1 MGARKW
7 RVLMNKYGFSL
18 HPEDEFRGLYQ
29 TRTDA
34 IYEAIQGGL
43 IDDDDI
49 PCPMYTARAQG
60 LDLQEISSSTINN
73 GLTRAVMEEC
83 QESIFDIVGGAAEGE
98 PPGDQDQLRVLLQ
111 GAVQSWL
118 EQSPPNCW
126 QAVDV
131 QYHTA
136 EQVEYVLNGGYIE

>member
-1 MGARKW
+1 
-7 RVLMNKYGFSL
+7 MNKYGFSL
-18 HPEDEFRGLYQ
+18 DPGDGFRGLYQ

-34 IYEAIQGGL
+34 IYAAMQGGL
-43 IDDDDI
+43 MDEDDDD

-60 LDLQEISSSTINN
+60 LDLQEISLATINN
-73 GLTRAVMEEC
+73 GLTREVQEEC

-98 PPGDQDQLRVLLQ
+98 PPGDLDQLRVLLQ
-111 GAVQSWL
+111 NAVQKWL

-136 EQVEYVLNGGYIE
+136 EQVEYILDGGYLE